1 MTKKPEITK
10 EVVVEKEVVEEKPTK
25 KIAKVDN
32 RAKRRAGFY
41 WEDGQPFVSVTTAL
55 GVIEKPALRY
65 WATKQVYWAMAL
77 DPSLSEKEALAAPF
91 RKSKSAMSRG
101 TMVHSMVEAYR
112 HNQEYVNTVPE
123 STRKYAQAFFN
134 WVTDNSVEVLVQEK
148 SLVSRRYC
156 YAGTFDLLVRF
167 KNSGRVLVVDI
178 KTGKGVY
185 EEVFLQLSAYKHALE
200 ENGVF
205 AELKIDPEKVGMAVC
220 NLQTG
225 EDDLPTGN
233 YQFQEGEDVFNQF
246 LAAKYLWEYKN
257 KASLDKINAS
267 LPPGKRYIP
276 LDIKFETIG
285 KEVKNM
291 STLQYVQPTD
301 EQKVVMQS
309 FRDKYETL
317 FTELKALPGSR
328 GMSLCLT
335 KLEESAMWLNKAI
348 TKND

>member
-1 MTKKPEITK
+1 MTKTPVVIREKVVK
-10 EVVVEKEVVEEKPTK
+10 EKVVVEKPAK

-41 WEDGQPFVSVTTAL
+41 WEDDQPFVSVTTVL

-91 RKSKSAMSRG
+91 RKSKNAMRRG
-101 TMVHSMVEAYR
+101 TLVHSMVEAYK
-112 HNQEYVNTVPE
+112 HNQEYVDTIAEP
-123 STRKYAQAFFN
+123 TRKYAQAFYN
-134 WVTDNSVEVLVQEK
+134 WVTDNNVEVLVQEK

-167 KNSGRVLVVDI
+167 KNSGRILVVDI
-178 KTGKGVY
+178 KTGRGIY

-205 AELKIDPEKVGMAVC
+205 AELKVDPERVGMAVC

-225 EDDLPTGN
+225 EDDRPTGN

-257 KASLDKINAS
+257 KASLDKINAN
-267 LPPGKRYIP
+267 LPPEKRYTR

-285 KEVKNM
+285 KEVKN
-291 STLQYVQPTD
+291 
-301 EQKVVMQS
+301 ENH
-309 FRDKYETL
+309 R
-317 FTELKALPGSR
+317 
-328 GMSLCLT
+328 
-335 KLEESAMWLNKAI
+335 
-348 TKND
+348 